1 MMRKLLL
8 TLATLGLL
16 GAVTPSSATLLV
28 YSASLSGSNE
38 VPANVSPATGLSTL
52 TYDTVAHT
60 LLVDV
65 SFSGLLAPVTAAHIH
80 CCTPS
85 GSNVGV
91 AIGLVGFPTGVS
103 SGSYS
108 HLFDLTDPSVFSA
121 AFLANNGGTAAGA
134 GTTLFNALNTGL
146 AYLNIHTSIL
156 PGGEI
161 RGQVA
166 AVPEPATLA
175 LLGLGIAGL
184 GLGRRRRRRA

>member
-16 GAVTPSSATLLV
+16 GSATPSSATLLV
-28 YSASLSGSNE
+28 YSASLSGLNE
-38 VPANVSPATGLSTL
+38 VPANVSPATGLSTI

-80 CCTPS
+80 CCTPA

-91 AIGLVGFPTGVS
+91 AVALLGFPVGVS

-108 HLFDLTDPSVFSA
+108 HLFDLADPSVFNA
-121 AFLANNGGTAAGA
+121 TFRTNNGGTAAGA
-134 GTTLFNALNTGL
+134 EAALLNGFDNGL
-146 AYLNIHTSIL
+146 AYVNIHTALL

-184 GLGRRRRRRA
+184 GLGRRQRG